1 MADDGIDRFL
11 DGRVVAVPETRLLD
25 VLASLLENRGADVV
39 RCPLVTIED
48 SPNAHDVLAWI
59 GRFADDP
66 PALAVFYTGE
76 GIERLL
82 GFAERAGMRERFVA
96 ALAAVRKLCRGP
108 KPKRALRRLKLD
120 TQLEASAP
128 TTGGILETLD
138 TLELEGRRVAV
149 QLYGDKRV
157 AALEAYLTGRGVLAD
172 WVAPYVYA
180 SAANDARVAA
190 LIEQLGQGRIDAVAF
205 TSQAQIERLLAVA
218 EARGLDAQL
227 REGLAHTFVAAVGPV
242 VADAL
247 RAAGFAVHAMPEESY
262 FMKPLVKAIA
272 EGIGRPGGTGRG
284 AADTDGEA
292 GADGRGG

>member
-120 TQLEASAP
+120 T
-128 TTGGILETLD
+128 
-138 TLELEGRRVAV
+138 LELEGRRVAV

-180 SAANDARVAA
+180 SAADDARVAA